1 MRGDTAAL
9 KGHRGRKSASTS
21 GGFSHQF
28 SHLERDISWFAPAL
42 REAPVELS
50 GTGTVPETDV
60 GACDAWVSDLFTY
73 SADESRSARLMT
85 CDFET

>member
-1 MRGDTAAL
+1 MRGDAAAL

-28 SHLERDISWFAPAL
+28 SHLERDISWFAP
-42 REAPVELS
+42 VEPS

-60 GACDAWVSDLFTY
+60 GARDAWLSDLFTY
-73 SADESRSARLMT
+73 SADESRSPRLMT
-85 CDFET
+85 CDFQT